1 MSANFDPAPPYVD
14 TSDESPTSYSTAIR
28 QFPTRKRSNN
38 VSVPVEGTGG
48 RQEQGQAT
56 RNSWRRTVRL
66 WRRWKRMFAVFF
78 VFVAVLAVVLWRSSR
93 RPPLVIP
100 TRSYEP
106 QVYRHL
112 DFDIPLNLKANAR
125 VLHVTKEFGP
135 ATMGGLGVM
144 LTALATAQSQ
154 SSQLSISVALPH
166 YSFLRSD
173 YPDLEIVARLALN
186 ITRSRNRVK
195 TVHFPVSLLRWPYP
209 NSSSTP
215 SSKSTIDQ
223 RYIDVY
229 LIGPG
234 AEHPFHV
241 AFKAKNEGDIYSAY
255 KPLKQE
261 WKDLYFAKAVS
272 QLVQYLE
279 TSQDL
284 DGARQAIDIVHLHG
298 ATNAMVVSF
307 LRQTYLES
315 VSLPPAIVYT
325 LHDSLDEVEYSNL
338 VSNVVP
344 FLDPP
349 SSDSRFPNHLNSLRP
364 YIYRSGTQLF
374 TSALGIDFSDVT
386 TFVSHSIASDIVG
399 GRFHFHLQDLVLP
412 SIVKKAKDGIFLGI
426 TNGLDLTDKLKNPF
440 TNPTL
445 VSRQLQFPP
454 LDPDS
459 STSSNFSLD
468 QFRSPLLHLVKEQAK
483 LYLFQNFAST
493 LSLSDKD
500 LSRPWFVF
508 IGRFQYNKGCQF
520 FETLLET
527 LSASPISGRLFLLG
541 ARNNYPFPC
550 LLSLVDRY
558 PSHLTL
564 IDDVSTPNL
573 QAQLGPIIRMASDF
587 GFVPSLSEA
596 FGLVAA
602 ESLLFGSPLLSSGVG
617 GLTEFLIPLDEDDT
631 RIEKPRGNSYL
642 FDLFP
647 DRNTTDT
654 QGAEEDYSR
663 SAQDVRPSNERLEP
677 ARAALRI
684 ATNQAIEDWSSL
696 MKGSAEDR
704 ETFVRKMVQDA
715 LRLGWNRSRGPVEE
729 YTRVYDLALKRRQRL
744 LLGTSTPKVHETE
757 KN

>member
-1 MSANFDPAPPYVD
+1 MEKSGIAA
-14 TSDESPTSYSTAIR
+14 
-28 QFPTRKRSNN
+28 K
-38 VSVPVEGTGG
+38 
-48 RQEQGQAT
+48 
-56 RNSWRRTVRL
+56 
-66 WRRWKRMFAVFF
+66 
-78 VFVAVLAVVLWRSSR
+78 
-93 RPPLVIP
+93 
-100 TRSYEP
+100 RSYES
-106 QVYRHL
+106 QVYHHL
-112 DFDIPLNLKANAR
+112 DFDTPLNLKANAR

-144 LTALATAQSQ
+144 LTALATAQSR

-166 YSFLRSD
+166 YSFLQTY
-173 YPDLEIVARLALN
+173 YPGVEIVARLALN
-186 ITRSRNRVK
+186 LTRSRNRVK
-195 TVHFPVSLLRWPYP
+195 TVHFPVFLLRWPYS

-215 SSKSTIDQ
+215 SSNSTIDQ

-272 QLVQYLE
+272 QLVQYLD
-279 TSQDL
+279 TSQSL

-298 ATNAMVVSF
+298 ATNAMVASF
-307 LRQTYLES
+307 LRQTYLGS

-338 VSNVVP
+338 VSNVIP
-344 FLDPP
+344 FLNLP
-349 SSDSRFPNHLNSLRP
+349 SSDSLPNDLDSLQP
-364 YIYRSGTQLF
+364 YIYRSETQLF

-386 TFVSHSIASDIVG
+386 TFVSRSIASDIVG
-399 GRFHFHLQDLVLP
+399 GRFHFHLQDLVMP
-412 SIVKKAKDGIFLGI
+412 SIARKAKDGLFLGI

-459 STSSNFSLD
+459 STFPLD
-468 QFRSPLLHLVKEQAK
+468 QFCSPLLHLVKEQAK
-483 LYLFQNFAST
+483 LYLVQNFAST
-493 LSLSDKD
+493 LSLSDID

-527 LSASPISGRLFLLG
+527 LSASPIPGRLFLLG
-541 ARNNYPFPC
+541 ARNNYPFPS

-558 PSHLTL
+558 PTHLTL

-602 ESLLFGSPLLSSGVG
+602 ESLLFGSPVLSTGVG
-617 GLTEFLIPLDEDDT
+617 GLTEFLAPLDKDDI
-631 RIEKPRGNSYL
+631 RIDKPRGNSYL

-647 DRNTTDT
+647 VRNATCT

-704 ETFVRKMVQDA
+704 ETFVRKMVEDA

-729 YTRVYDLALKRRQRL
+729 VSLTFPPFLVSAGLKKKSFTDRRLCLSNVDLTQYTRVYDLALKRRQRL